1 MNLNNINK
9 DDLFQELLELGKKD
23 IDAMMD
29 KVHDV
34 LLLGGVGVLSKDSSK
49 DEIIISLNQIMKWF
63 EQCEKYEQ
71 CNTVKKII
79 DECLELM

>member
-1 MNLNNINK
+1 MNSNNINK

-23 IDAMMD
+23 IDAMMN

-34 LLLGGVGVLSKDSSK
+34 LLLGGVEVLSKDSSK
-49 DEIIISLNQIMKWF
+49 DEIIAGLTQIMKWF
-63 EQCEKYEQ
+63 EQSEKYEQ
-71 CNTVKKII
+71 CNTIKKII